1 MNALVFVQLSVGHSV
16 VSQAMPWDEIVLGA
30 LWTVSISSALVMLF
44 VSGDLGCIGD
54 AVEASLNLDCVTVSR
69 IQLMA
74 AIKSFPF
81 ERRCQ

>member
-1 MNALVFVQLSVGHSV
+1 M
-16 VSQAMPWDEIVLGA
+16 
-30 LWTVSISSALVMLF
+30 WTVSISSALVMLF

-74 AIKSFPF
+74 AIKSFSF